1 MYLCAPLQKDNYQKI
16 KYMNIVRKDLDKNN
30 AILTLSIEKADYA
43 EKVDKTLR
51 DYRKKANIPGFRPGM
66 VPAGLVKKMYGKAVT
81 AEEINK
87 LVLDNLSDYIRE
99 NNVNIL
105 GEPMPN
111 ENEQKTIDFDT
122 QEDFEFVFDL
132 GLAPEF
138 DVNLT
143 QKDKIKF
150 YTITVSDEMI
160 ENQVK
165 SYTGRYGKYVQEEV
179 VEEKD
184 MIKGELLELA
194 NGKVNE
200 SGIKVKDATMTASYM
215 KDADQ
220 KALFVGAKKGDVIT
234 FNPAKAFE
242 NETEISSMLKIS
254 KDEAKNID
262 SDFQLKIES
271 ITRYHESAID
281 QELFDKVYGEGV
293 VTSEAEFRAKIKETI
308 QESLVADSEYKFGMD
323 AQEMLIAKF
332 GDLTFPDEFLKR
344 WVLSNH
350 ENLSAETLE
359 EDYSKMIADLKWQ
372 LIKSKIQKNAEI
384 KVEGADVEGYAKK
397 VAKAQFAQYGMI
409 GMEDEVLAN
418 YAKDMMKKE
427 DTLKSM
433 IDRVTEEKV
442 FAVVKEAVKLED
454 KEISIEEFNKII
466 ETK

>member
-1 MYLCAPLQKDNYQKI
+1 
-16 KYMNIVRKDLDKNN
+16 MNIVRKDLDQNN
-30 AILTLSIEKADYA
+30 VVLTLSIVKADYA

-87 LVLDNLSDYIRE
+87 LVSDSLYNYIRE
-99 NNVNIL
+99 NNVNML

-111 ENEQKTIDFDT
+111 ETEQQPIDFDT

-138 DVNLT
+138 EVELSK
-143 QKDKIKF
+143 KDKVKY
-150 YTITVSDEMI
+150 YTIAVSDEMI

-165 SYTGRYGKYVQEEV
+165 SYTGRYGKYIQEEV

-184 MIKGELLELA
+184 MIKGELLEMA

-200 SGIKVKDATMTASYM
+200 AGIKVKDATLTASYM

-234 FNPAKAFE
+234 FNPTQAFE
-242 NETEISSMLKIS
+242 SEVEISSMLKIS
-254 KDEAKNID
+254 KDEAKNIT

-293 VTSEAEFRAKIKETI
+293 VSTEEEFRAKIKENI
-308 QESLVADSEYKFGMD
+308 QENLVSDSEYKFGVD
-323 AQEMLIAKF
+323 AQEMLVAKF
-332 GDLTFPDEFLKR
+332 NDLTFPDEFLKR
-344 WVLSNH
+344 WVLSSN
-350 ENLSAETLE
+350 ENLTAETLE
-359 EDYSKMIADLKWQ
+359 ADYDKMIIDLKWQ
-372 LIKSKIQKNAEI
+372 LIKSKIQKNTEL
-384 KVEGADVEGYAKK
+384 KVEAQDVEEYAKK

-409 GMEDEVLAN
+409 GMDDEILAN

-427 DTLKSM
+427 ETLKSM
-433 IDRVTEEKV
+433 IERVTEEKI
-442 FAVVKEAVKLED
+442 FAAVKEAVKID
-454 KEISIEEFNKII
+454 TKEVSIEEFNKMF
-466 ETK
+466 EAK